1 MRTTVALA
9 DDLLAEAKER
19 AARSG
24 RTVNEVL
31 EDAIRIGFER
41 HAEAERR
48 EIHLITDPTPGVLL
62 PGVDLNNNAA
72 LFDLLESEE

>member
-1 MRTTVALA
+1 MRTTVTLA

-24 RTVNEVL
+24 RTVSEVL
-31 EDAIRIGFER
+31 EDAVRIGFER
-41 HAEAERR
+41 HAAAERQ
-48 EIHLITDPTPGVLL
+48 EIHLVTDPTPGVLL

-72 LFDLLESEE
+72 LLDLMESEE